1 MSRINRG
8 YYMPLFILF
17 IMLYYIVTNLNEVI
31 TTKQYIDSVLNDN
44 VNGLFLC
51 ELPTGYGKTYT
62 ITNCMR
68 EYAANPNNTRKI
80 IYLTT
85 LNKNLPEED
94 LKRAYNDEKLYNKE
108 VLRIRSNFDEVV
120 DKIHVLDIPEEFIS
134 AEYYELEK
142 AIRNYTK
149 IKNSNISTAFHGQR
163 KTFTKRVL
171 QNCIYHF
178 CSQRSSMEFSLQ

>member
-94 LKRAYNDEKLYNKE
+94 LKRAYNLS
-108 VLRIRSNFDEVV
+108 L
-120 DKIHVLDIPEEFIS
+120 IHIS
-134 AEYYELEK
+134 EPT
-142 AIRNYTK
+142 RP
-149 IKNSNISTAFHGQR
+149 
-163 KTFTKRVL
+163 
-171 QNCIYHF
+171 
-178 CSQRSSMEFSLQ
+178 

>member
-1 MSRINRG
+1 
-8 YYMPLFILF
+8 MPLFILF

-120 DKIHVLDIPEEFIS
+120 DKIPVLDIPEEFIS

-149 IKNSNISTAFHGQR
+149 IKNSNINDTQYQQMLVDNVNRAERYFRHFVSDTL
-163 KTFTKRVL
+163 KKR
-171 QNCIYHF
+171 
-178 CSQRSSMEFSLQ
+178 FSNKKRQAKSNKE

>member
-1 MSRINRG
+1 
-8 YYMPLFILF
+8 
-17 IMLYYIVTNLNEVI
+17 MLYYIVTNLNEVI

-94 LKRAYNDEKLYNKE
+94 LKEHIMMK
-108 VLRIRSNFDEVV
+108 
-120 DKIHVLDIPEEFIS
+120 
-134 AEYYELEK
+134 
-142 AIRNYTK
+142 NYT
-149 IKNSNISTAFHGQR
+149 IKRYCEYVQILM
-163 KTFTKRVL
+163 KL
-171 QNCIYHF
+171 
-178 CSQRSSMEFSLQ
+178 

>member
-1 MSRINRG
+1 
-8 YYMPLFILF
+8 MPLFILF

-85 LNKNLPEED
+85 LNK
-94 LKRAYNDEKLYNKE
+94 K
-108 VLRIRSNFDEVV
+108 
-120 DKIHVLDIPEEFIS
+120 
-134 AEYYELEK
+134 
-142 AIRNYTK
+142 
-149 IKNSNISTAFHGQR
+149 
-163 KTFTKRVL
+163 
-171 QNCIYHF
+171 
-178 CSQRSSMEFSLQ
+178 SSGRRFKKSI

>member
-1 MSRINRG
+1 
-8 YYMPLFILF
+8 MPLFILF
-17 IMLYYIVTNLNEVI
+17 IMLYYIVTNLKEVI

-120 DKIHVLDIPEEFIS
+120 DRKGTNCAKWDTIEAKNKPKDVLPMWVADMDFKS
-134 AEYYELEK
+134 CLL
-142 AIRNYTK
+142 YT
-149 IKNSNISTAFHGQR
+149 SPSPR
-163 KTFTKRVL
+163 D
-171 QNCIYHF
+171 
-178 CSQRSSMEFSLQ
+178 